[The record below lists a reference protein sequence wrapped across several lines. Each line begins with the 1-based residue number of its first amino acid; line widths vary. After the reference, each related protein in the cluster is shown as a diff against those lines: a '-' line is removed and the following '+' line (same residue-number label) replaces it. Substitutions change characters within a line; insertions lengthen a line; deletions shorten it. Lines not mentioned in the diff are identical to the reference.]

1 MEYIHTHTR
10 QIAVLLAETMTNP
23 QTWATHGYPISRQN
37 HMVNSGWSWIDW
49 QGMRYTQKSTYELGW
64 PVNLFMVIFRTIYYW
79 VCHIKECWFEK
90 SKPVWKKHSSDLKA
104 PGPFD
109 PTPDYTHMVCLN
121 MGQSHH
127 WSCSPFQWSY
137 LWVPCHM
144 FGQPVSHGC
153 LYIPF
158 HCIIYDPSLIPLCI
172 YNIWYPIVCPWC
184 GWETPKKVAFW
195 LPIAN
200 GIFRN
205 MMDPFLLTTW
215 LLFHA

>member
-1 MEYIHTHTR
+1 
-10 QIAVLLAETMTNP
+10 MTNP

-79 VCHIKECWFEK
+79 VCHIKECWFWEIKACVEK
-90 SKPVWKKHSSDLKA
+90 
-104 PGPFD
+104 PFKWFESTWTFW
-109 PTPDYTHMVCLN
+109 PYTRLHPYGL
-121 MGQSHH
+121 SE
-127 WSCSPFQWSY
+127 
-137 LWVPCHM
+137 
-144 FGQPVSHGC
+144 HGA
-153 LYIPF
+153 IT
-158 HCIIYDPSLIPLCI
+158 SLIMFPVPMVISLSPMPHVWTTRLTWLFIHPIPL

-184 GWETPKKVAFW
+184 GWETSKKVAFW

>member
-1 MEYIHTHTR
+1 
-10 QIAVLLAETMTNP
+10 
-23 QTWATHGYPISRQN
+23 
-37 HMVNSGWSWIDW
+37 
-49 QGMRYTQKSTYELGW
+49 
-64 PVNLFMVIFRTIYYW
+64 
-79 VCHIKECWFEK
+79 
-90 SKPVWKKHSSDLKA
+90 
-104 PGPFD
+104 
-109 PTPDYTHMVCLN
+109 MVCLN

-200 GIFRN
+200 GIIVSCLSNPVEPSMFDGESTRFWCLN
-205 MMDPFLLTTW
+205 RPFLLIITYFSW
-215 LLFHA
+215 LNHLKPHPFDDKIRDKTEAIPRTLLWWQWHQLGIFTPGPSKWRKSPGMWGPIFAPRWGYDCTV